1 MDKRMLLLPALLCV
15 LFAFTPAAFA
25 TTTVNFT
32 WDGSGS
38 ISHSMNTGDAD
49 FNFTAQGGHIF
60 GSLKATDYDD
70 NPYGYGV
77 DTFLVETRSHFESGG
92 LTVLSVARDDSW
104 TPMYGPAD
112 ESSYSYVSSDDTGD
126 IQFRVWTNYAQLRSS
141 NYGFQANQ
149 QFTATGN
156 FEVEHTLTNGNN
168 WGDIYAVGEGSISI
182 DHMSD
187 DTFVS
192 TFKFGFGCGC
202 YTNSDATGTG
212 SGVFTVTAHGDS
224 GLYGSGWSTSGSSD
238 YIFGVAYSD
247 GFSASNYWVGG

>member
-1 MDKRMLLLPALLCV
+1 MVFLLALIPSV
-15 LFAFTPAAFA
+15 AAS
-25 TTTVNFT
+25 TTLTLN

-38 ISHSMNTGDAD
+38 ISTGMNTGDAS
-49 FNFTAQGGHIF
+49 FSFSSAGGHIF
-60 GSLKATDYDD
+60 GSLSATDYDD
-70 NPYGYGV
+70 NPYNYGV
-77 DTFLVETRSHFESGG
+77 DTFQVEVRSFIENGG
-92 LTVLSVARDDSW
+92 TTILSVSRDDSW

-112 ESSYSYVSSDDTGD
+112 EQSYSYVSSDDEATL
-126 IQFRVWTNYAQLRSS
+126 QFRVRTNFAQLRSS
-141 NYGFQANQ
+141 NYGFQSNQ

-156 FEVEHTLTNGNN
+156 FEIDHQLINGNN
-168 WGDIYAVGEGSISI
+168 WADLYATGSGSVSI

-187 DTFVS
+187 DTFGS

-212 SGVFTVTAHGDS
+212 GGLFQVTAHGDS

-238 YIFGVAYSD
+238 YIFGVTYSD